1 MCRFVESIQLND
13 GVFKRLELHHKRVR
27 KAMLDYYPK
36 VKVFN
41 LIKSLSRTTFPTE
54 GLYKCRVV
62 YDSEIRKI
70 EYTPYIRREIRSLR
84 LVETKMESIQ
94 YKKEDR
100 SRLNAAFALRDD
112 CDEVLLVKNGL
123 LTDTSFTNIAL
134 FDGLNWYTP
143 RIPLIYGVNRT
154 ELVEKRLLIEKDIPP
169 SELEEYQRI
178 SLFNAMNEFGSIELD
193 ISSIQINIIE

>member
-1 MCRFVESIQLND
+1 MCRFVESIQLED
-13 GVFKRLELHHKRVR
+13 GVFKRLELHHERVR

-41 LIKSLSRTTFPTE
+41 LVESLSRTAFPTE
-54 GLYKCRVV
+54 GLYKCRLV

-84 LVETKMESIQ
+84 LVETKMESLQ

-100 SRLNAAFALRDD
+100 SRLNASFALRGD
-112 CDEVLLVKNGL
+112 CDEVIMVKDGL
-123 LTDTSFTNIAL
+123 LTDTSYTNIAL

-154 ELVEKRLLIEKDIPP
+154 ELVEKRLLIEKDISPL
-169 SELEEYQRI
+169 ELEDFQRI

-193 ISSIQINIIE
+193 ISSIQQ

>member
-41 LIKSLSRTTFPTE
+41 LIESLSRTTFPTE

-70 EYTPYIRREIRSLR
+70 EYMPYIRREIRSLR
-84 LVETKMESIQ
+84 LMVTKMESLQ

-100 SRLNAAFALRDD
+100 NRLNAAFELRGD